1 MADLPISLLPKATT
15 GYSDSL
21 MVIVNYNTVASGQ
34 TESIPF
40 SAVTQNGTS
49 GTSGISGNDG
59 TSGTSGINGT
69 SGNSGTDGI
78 SGTSGTDGTSGTSG
92 NNGTNGT
99 SGTSGNNGTSGTSG
113 IAGIAGGQ
121 HLFFNS
127 QVNQSPYREISYLSD
142 NLAQTAVTTSVL
154 SLTTGVIA
162 EYQTPSGYPG
172 ASIPPGIWSFYLHG
186 YKQNNNASFRFYCDV
201 YKRDT
206 GGTETLLFSSDP
218 VNVTTISPNIDMYVS
233 DIYQS
238 GSTLDDTDRIV
249 VKVMGQN
256 YGSLATAHTLTFV
269 TEGTSHNSYVST
281 TLNYLAGTSGTS
293 GTSGTDGTSG
303 TSGND
308 GTSGTSG
315 NDGTSGTSG
324 NNGTSGSSGT
334 SAPPAP
340 FPTVYGLFSQTGNS
354 VVVSATTVES
364 SVINGGVGTLTVGA
378 NQFQIGDSFRADF
391 GGLLSSRNGD
401 DIRIRVKSGSVVLAD
416 SGLQNMNGAV
426 NDVWQFSINFT
437 IRKTGVA
444 GVAEIVSLGVF
455 HTTKQSNAAPEGFA
469 FNTVNNT
476 TFDTT
481 VSNTLDVT
489 VQFSTNSALNSIY
502 SDIFVLNKIY

>member
-69 SGNSGTDGI
+69 SGNSGTDG
-78 SGTSGTDGTSGTSG
+78 TSGTS
-92 NNGTNGT
+92 GTNGT
-99 SGTSGNNGTSGTSG
+99 SGTSGNNGT
-113 IAGIAGGQ
+113 
-121 HLFFNS
+121 
-127 QVNQSPYREISYLSD
+127 D
-142 NLAQTAVTTSVL
+142 
-154 SLTTGVIA
+154 
-162 EYQTPSGYPG
+162 
-172 ASIPPGIWSFYLHG
+172 
-186 YKQNNNASFRFYCDV
+186 
-201 YKRDT
+201 
-206 GGTETLLFSSDP
+206 
-218 VNVTTISPNIDMYVS
+218 
-233 DIYQS
+233 
-238 GSTLDDTDRIV
+238 
-249 VKVMGQN
+249 
-256 YGSLATAHTLTFV
+256 
-269 TEGTSHNSYVST
+269 
-281 TLNYLAGTSGTS
+281 GTSGTS

-303 TSGND
+303 TSGTSGTD
-308 GTSGTSG
+308 GTSGTS
-315 NDGTSGTSG
+315 
-324 NNGTSGSSGT
+324 GTSGSSGT

-364 SVINGGVGTLTVGA
+364 SIINGGVGTLTVGD
-378 NQFQIGDSFRADF
+378 NQFQIGDSFRSDF

-437 IRKTGVA
+437 VRKTGVA

-489 VQFSTNSALNSIY
+489 VQFSSNSALNSIY

>member
-49 GTSGISGNDG
+49 GTSGISGNNG
-59 TSGTSGINGT
+59 TSGT

-92 NNGTNGT
+92 
-99 SGTSGNNGTSGTSG
+99 
-113 IAGIAGGQ
+113 
-121 HLFFNS
+121 
-127 QVNQSPYREISYLSD
+127 
-142 NLAQTAVTTSVL
+142 
-154 SLTTGVIA
+154 
-162 EYQTPSGYPG
+162 
-172 ASIPPGIWSFYLHG
+172 
-186 YKQNNNASFRFYCDV
+186 
-201 YKRDT
+201 
-206 GGTETLLFSSDP
+206 
-218 VNVTTISPNIDMYVS
+218 
-233 DIYQS
+233 
-238 GSTLDDTDRIV
+238 
-249 VKVMGQN
+249 
-256 YGSLATAHTLTFV
+256 
-269 TEGTSHNSYVST
+269 
-281 TLNYLAGTSGTS
+281 
-293 GTSGTDGTSG
+293 TDGTS
-303 TSGND
+303 
-308 GTSGTSG
+308 
-315 NDGTSGTSG
+315 
-324 NNGTSGSSGT
+324 GTSGSSGT

-364 SVINGGVGTLTVGA
+364 SIINGGVGTLTVGP

-401 DIRIRVKSGSVVLAD
+401 DIRIRVKAGSVVLAD

-437 IRKTGVA
+437 IRNTGVA
-444 GVAEIVSLGVF
+444 GVGEIVSLGVF

-476 TFDTT
+476 TFNTT

-489 VQFSTNSALNSIY
+489 VEFSSNSALNSIY